1 MTRKTQ
7 IFHLLVTSRVETSPI
22 AATTPA
28 EAQADKHWEAGLS
41 FAGPVLLLAVFLSL
55 GTLANMQGQAF
66 PIAATGLAEVEAD
79 VMRHWAQAVSDR
91 ERVQL
96 PNLEGLDVGK

>member
-28 EAQADKHWEAGLS
+28 EAQADKHWETGRS
-41 FAGPVLLLAVFLSL
+41 SAGPVLLLAVFLSL
-55 GTLANMQGQAF
+55 GTLAAS
-66 PIAATGLAEVEAD
+66 ISHSCHRT
-79 VMRHWAQAVSDR
+79 S
-91 ERVQL
+91 
-96 PNLEGLDVGK
+96 